1 MLSCIFCGSQEATEK
16 IVFPETFTAYQLL
29 QAGDKACM
37 RCASMFKDPK
47 FRRNSWVM
55 QGDDWMRID
64 DVLGFLSDM
73 PEPPFVLY
81 LTLQKRKH
89 GWILAVQNPVL
100 NLERFILCVDEEKIF
115 FNRPEF
121 NELISFL
128 ESLWPKKLPKVIL
141 KGGYPPAGLI
151 RKYMLTRLE
160 CQKLESLKSNRM
172 WHFIVDFKRRD
183 ENV

>member
-1 MLSCIFCGSQEATEK
+1 MNCIFCGSPEATEL
-16 IVFPETFTAYQLL
+16 IHFPDTFTAYQML
-29 QAGDKACM
+29 QAGSHACSGCHTM
-37 RCASMFKDPK
+37 LTEGKYRRKCFIIKGEK
-47 FRRNSWVM
+47 FTEIKN
-55 QGDDWMRID
+55 
-64 DVLGFLSDM
+64 VLKFLGDM
-73 PEPPFVLY
+73 PQPPYTLY
-81 LTLQKRKH
+81 ITKQKRKH
-89 GWILAVQNPVL
+89 GWINSVQNPVL